1 LMEDGFSHQVSVKLS
16 ANAQNSARNAVSKWT
31 KNGVPRLLCEGFAG
45 SEVVIGWGFSLD
57 IEKNVLY
64 KRRAREGCETLKG
77 KKRRVLSGESV
88 FK

>member
-1 LMEDGFSHQVSVKLS
+1 MEDGSSHQVSVKLS
-16 ANAQNSARNAVSKWT
+16 ANSQNPAVDAVSKWP

-45 SEVVIGWGFSLD
+45 REVVIGWGSFSLD

-77 KKRRVLSGESV
+77 KKRRVLYRESV